1 MIFVDY
7 SKEALNTMSKQQLIE
22 YIDLLIQEN
31 ETAEARV
38 KYYQAKTRVLFEM
51 WRKSGHEQHKSNI
64 NNS

>member
-22 YIDLLIQEN
+22 YIDLLKEEN

-51 WRKSGHEQHKSNI
+51 WRKSGHE
-64 NNS
+64 